1 MFSRDVGFWTRNKVL
16 YRLNCAFFPVILWE
30 CYLGYLV
37 LNKQRSAVWP
47 FDLLRMTS
55 VQLLQTISPLNQH
68 KGHEIK
74 GNDHQRKKLLIG
86 KQILLI
92 SALGM

>member
-1 MFSRDVGFWTRNKVL
+1 MSDSEPEIKYSIVWIVL
-16 YRLNCAFFPVILWE
+16 FFPVILWE
-30 CYLGYLV
+30 CYLGCSVLV

-47 FDLLRMTS
+47 FDLLRVTS

-74 GNDHQRKKLLIG
+74 GNDHQRKTLLIG